1 MMKVIDVKGKACPL
15 PLIATKKALKES
27 DKDELIKIVIDSETS
42 VKNVVRYLKDNGIKV
57 KQQIVGDS
65 FELIFNKD
73 GEEPVIEEAEAYCAS
88 SESDEQG
95 FVVVFGKDRL
105 GEGSEDLGKMLV
117 GGMLTTLVEEERTP
131 DKIIFLNSGINLVL
145 KNSPVLNLLIE
156 LESKGSELLS
166 CGACLDY
173 FDEMKNLK
181 AGRVSNMVEILDVLT
196 SYSKVI
202 NI

>member
-1 MMKVIDVKGKACPL
+1 MMKIIDVKGKACPL

-73 GEEPVIEEAEAYCAS
+73 GEEPIIEEAEAYCES
-88 SESDEQG
+88 SKSDDQG

-105 GEGSEDLGKMLV
+105 REGSEDLGKMLV

-131 DKIIFLNSGINLVL
+131 DKIIFMNSGINLAVVG
-145 KNSPVLNLLIE
+145 SPVLSLLKKLETRGSKLLI
-156 LESKGSELLS
+156 

-173 FDEMKNLK
+173 FDEMENLK
-181 AGRVSNMVEILDVLT
+181 AGRVSNMVEILEILT
-196 SYSKVI
+196 SHSKVI

>member
-27 DKDELIKIVIDSETS
+27 HKDELIKIVIDSETS
-42 VKNVVRYLKDNGIKV
+42 VKNVMRYLKDNGIKV

-73 GEEPVIEEAEAYCAS
+73 GEEPVIEEAEAYCTS
-88 SESDEQG
+88 SESDDQA

-145 KNSPVLNLLIE
+145 DGSPVLNLLIE

-173 FDEMKNLK
+173 FDKLDNLK
-181 AGRVSNMVEILDVLT
+181 VGRVSNMVEILDVFT

>member
-1 MMKVIDVKGKACPL
+1 MMKIIDVKGKACPL

-27 DKDELIKIVIDSETS
+27 DKDELIKIIIDSETS
-42 VKNVVRYLKDNGIKV
+42 VKNVMRYLKDNGVKV
-57 KQQIVGDS
+57 KQQIAGDS

-88 SESDEQG
+88 SESDDQA

-105 GEGSEDLGKMLV
+105 GEGSEDLGNMLV

-131 DKIIFLNSGINLVL
+131 DKIIFLNSGINLAVEG
-145 KNSPVLNLLIE
+145 SPVLSLLKKLETHGSKLLI
-156 LESKGSELLS
+156 

-173 FDEMKNLK
+173 FDKMESLK
-181 AGRVSNMVEILDVLT
+181 VGRVSNMVEILEVLT

>member
-15 PLIATKKALKES
+15 PLVATKKALKEGS
-27 DKDELIKIVIDSETS
+27 KDELIKIIIDSETS
-42 VKNVVRYLKDNGIKV
+42 LKNVMRYLKDNGIKV
-57 KQQIVGDS
+57 KQQNVGDS

-73 GEEPVIEEAEAYCAS
+73 GEEPVIEEAEAYCAG
-88 SESDEQG
+88 SESDDQA

-145 KNSPVLNLLIE
+145 DGSPVLNLLIE
-156 LESKGSELLS
+156 LETKGSELLS

-173 FDEMKNLK
+173 FDEIKNLK
-181 AGRVSNMVEILDVLT
+181 AGRVSNMVEILEILT
-196 SYSKVI
+196 FYSKVI

>member
-42 VKNVVRYLKDNGIKV
+42 VKNVVRYLKDNGIMV

-88 SESDEQG
+88 SESDDQA

-181 AGRVSNMVEILDVLT
+181 AGRVSNMVEILDILT